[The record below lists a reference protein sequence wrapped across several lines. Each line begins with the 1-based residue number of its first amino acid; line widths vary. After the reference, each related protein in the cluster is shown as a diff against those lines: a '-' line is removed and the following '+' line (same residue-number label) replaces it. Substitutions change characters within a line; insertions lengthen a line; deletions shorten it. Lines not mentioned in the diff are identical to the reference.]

1 MKTFRILFCIL
12 ALGIYAGCDFSS
24 QVPVAHTP
32 TTGEVVQNFSAT
44 QPQKLPMKHASIKN
58 GEDERAFF
66 RVQVAD
72 TFNTRAMG
80 LMFRKEMPQDE
91 GMVFLFETEQPL
103 NFWMKNTLIPLDIV
117 YMDKNWKVVSIQKNA
132 QPCKADPCTFYPSK
146 ENARYVLE
154 INAGLSDKLGIQE
167 GDTVQLQ

>member
-1 MKTFRILFCIL
+1 MKILRILFCIL
-12 ALGIYAGCDFSS
+12 ASGIYAGCDFSS

-32 TTGEVVQNFSAT
+32 TTGEVVQNFSVT

-72 TFNTRAMG
+72 TFNTRVMG

-103 NFWMKNTLIPLDIV
+103 NFWMKNTLIPLDIL
-117 YMDKNWKVVSIQKNA
+117 YMDKNWKVVSIQKDA
-132 QPCKADPCTFYPSK
+132 QPCKADPCRFYPSK
-146 ENARYVLE
+146 ENAKYVLE

>member
-1 MKTFRILFCIL
+1 MKIFRILFCIL

-24 QVPVAHTP
+24 KVPVAHTP

-44 QPQKLPMKHASIKN
+44 QPQKLPMKHASVRG
-58 GEDERAFF
+58 GEQEKAFF

-72 TFNTRAMG
+72 TFNTRTMG
-80 LMFRKEMPQDE
+80 LMFREKMPQDE

-117 YMDKNWKVVSIQKNA
+117 YMDNDWKVVSIQKNA
-132 QPCKADPCTFYPSK
+132 RPCKEDPCMFYPSK
-146 ENARYVLE
+146 ERAKYVLE
-154 INAGLSDKLGIQE
+154 INAGLSDKFGIAE
-167 GDTVQLQ
+167 GDIVQLQ